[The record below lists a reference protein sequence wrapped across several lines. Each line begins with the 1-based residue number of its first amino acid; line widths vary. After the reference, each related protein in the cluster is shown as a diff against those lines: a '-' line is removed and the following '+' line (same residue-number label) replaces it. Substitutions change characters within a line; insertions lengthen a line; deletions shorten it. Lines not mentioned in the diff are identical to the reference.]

1 MALAPRPWCRTPPA
15 GHGAAGEL
23 SPMVPACWVG
33 CSALGTAPWS
43 GTLPSLWGDGELD
56 TWRVHTYTAPSL
68 PCCCLC
74 CVAVLHRG
82 GDGCQGWAP
91 LLHQQQWNLL
101 CPCVLVALGG
111 LGAAAWLCQGDASPT
126 RSTSAPQHRCSECS
140 SLPQMV
146 SVQIRALCRTRA
158 KHAPN
163 LRRGVVRQ
171 RR

>member
-1 MALAPRPWCRTPPA
+1 MKLTVCCKCSCTLPRGVWGGRAMALAPRPWCRTPPA

-91 LLHQQQWNLL
+91 
-101 CPCVLVALGG
+101 CA
-111 LGAAAWLCQGDASPT
+111 
-126 RSTSAPQHRCSECS
+126 RSTGRPWCCSLAVSGGREPHAQHQRSPAP
-140 SLPQMV
+140 LL
-146 SVQIRALCRTRA
+146 RALFSPADGFCSDSCF
-158 KHAPN
+158 
-163 LRRGVVRQ
+163 V
-171 RR
+171 